1 MTTTGT
7 RPSSSETR
15 QGWKFL
21 LSRRW
26 LGYFILLIVF
36 ATACGFLSHWQFE
49 RRAEKVT
56 ENQLVTSHFDAE
68 PQPLEDV
75 LPDLAAYD
83 PNQEWTV
90 VEMTGE
96 YLVDEQLLVRGRPFN
111 GQPGF
116 EILTPFETT
125 DGDVFIVDRGW
136 IPTGNEQDSPD
147 HVPAAPEGEITVT
160 ARLKPG
166 EREIP
171 GRTAP
176 AGQIATIHLPD
187 FAETFGADRTYTGAY
202 GLLRTE
208 SVSAETGELTPKPEL
223 TEGNHLSYAFQ
234 WIIFAVIAAVGLIY
248 GLREEFKER
257 NEDDPRV
264 LAANAR
270 AEERRRNRKHK
281 TDAEIE
287 DELLGG

>member
-1 MTTTGT
+1 MTQTGT
-7 RPSSSETR
+7 RPSNSNTR

-26 LGYFILLIVF
+26 LSYFILLVVF
-36 ATACGFLSHWQFE
+36 AIACGFLSHWQFE
-49 RRAEKVT
+49 RRDEKVA
-56 ENQLVTSHFDAE
+56 ENELVTAHFDAD
-68 PQPLEDV
+68 PQPLDEV
-75 LPDLAAYD
+75 LPTLDAYD

-90 VEMTGE
+90 VEMTGH
-96 YLVDEQLLVRGRPFN
+96 YLAEDQLLARARPFD

-125 DGDVFIVDRGW
+125 SGEVFIVNRGW

-147 HVPAAPEGEITVT
+147 SVPEAPSGELTVT

-176 AGQIATIHLPD
+176 EGQIATIHLPT
-187 FAETFGADRTYTGAY
+187 FAEELGTDRTYTGAY
-202 GLLRTE
+202 GLLRSE
-208 SVSAETGELTPKPEL
+208 SADAETGQLTPKPEL

-234 WIIFAVIAAVGLIY
+234 WIIFAVIAAVGLVY
-248 GLREEFKER
+248 GLREEFLER

-264 LAANAR
+264 LAASAR
-270 AEERRRNRKHK
+270 AEERRRNRGRK

-287 DELLGG
+287 DELLDD